1 MRSPNSNVTNGPI
14 SSASTDRSA
23 EPPPAQEHAAHTR
36 DSRSRNGSPLVS
48 RLEALAG
55 RSSSIVTLSLNW
67 ALVLASVAAGWV
79 AHAFNRPVT
88 AALAFTL
95 AIVLLAARGGLKVG
109 LGGALAASAVY
120 NLLLSD
126 PVLRFGVR
134 SIDDLM
140 PLLVFNISAIASGYV
155 TGRLR
160 DEARTTQVASARV
173 RSLLTFSQNLQT
185 AFGFEDLLRAARA
198 WAPTLQAVEIH
209 ADDGRLISLHDQP
222 SLALVA
228 AQMRAQDATRL
239 PGSDETLV
247 LRERFSHGEIV
258 ALSARRGEA
267 DAGAQLAILI
277 IAAERLFLT
286 EQLVETDILRRAEE
300 FKTTLL
306 SSVSHDVRTPLS
318 IISAS
323 AGSLLR
329 FRESLPAEAQQ
340 DLLETIEQQAA
351 RLNHLTSNL
360 LSLGR
365 IAGGLDVAR
374 MPLTD
379 AVEVLGSALVLAR
392 QIAPQREI
400 TKLFTAT
407 SALVK
412 ADPALLEQVFLN
424 VLENADV
431 HTPAGSAVHV
441 TADRVGDRLVIA
453 VEDDGPGV
461 PNAIA
466 DLIFERF
473 YQGAESN
480 KPKRGSGLGLSI
492 ARGFLRVVGGDI
504 GVGGRK
510 GGSTGARFEIEL
522 PLSRG
527 R

>member
-1 MRSPNSNVTNGPI
+1 
-14 SSASTDRSA
+14 
-23 EPPPAQEHAAHTR
+23 
-36 DSRSRNGSPLVS
+36 
-48 RLEALAG
+48 
-55 RSSSIVTLSLNW
+55 
-67 ALVLASVAAGWV
+67 
-79 AHAFNRPVT
+79 
-88 AALAFTL
+88 LAFTF
-95 AIVLLAARGGLKVG
+95 AIVLLAAKGGLKVG
-109 LGGALAASAVY
+109 LIAAVAASAVY

-140 PLLVFNISAIASGYV
+140 PLLAFNISAIASGYV

-160 DEARTTQVASARV
+160 DEARTSQIASARV

-185 AFGFEDLLRAARA
+185 AFGFEDLLRAAKA
-198 WAPTLQAVEIH
+198 WAPTLQAIEIH
-209 ADDGRLISLHDQP
+209 ADDGRLILLENQP

-228 AQMRAQDATRL
+228 AQMRAHEATRL
-239 PGSDETLV
+239 PAADESLV
-247 LRERFSHGEIV
+247 LRERFSHGEIL
-258 ALSARRGEA
+258 ALSDRRGKGE
-267 DAGAQLAILI
+267 AGAQLAVLI

-286 EQLVETDILRRAEE
+286 EQLVKTDILRRAEE

-306 SSVSHDVRTPLS
+306 SSVSHDLRTPLS

-329 FRESLPAEAQQ
+329 YRESLSAEAQQ
-340 DLLETIEQQAA
+340 DLLETVEQQAA

-365 IAGGLDVAR
+365 IEGGLDPTR
-374 MPLTD
+374 MPEID

-392 QIAPQREI
+392 QLAPDRDI

-407 SALVK
+407 SALVR

-431 HTPAGSAVHV
+431 HTPLGSAIHV
-441 TADRVGDRLVIA
+441 TADRSNDQVVIA

-461 PNAIA
+461 PNQIA

-473 YQGAESN
+473 YQGPVSRR
-480 KPKRGSGLGLSI
+480 PKRGSGLGLSI

-504 GVGGRK
+504 DVGPRESG
-510 GGSTGARFEIEL
+510 TEGARFQIRL
-522 PLSRG
+522 PLSVPVPK
-527 R
+527 